1 MTMKPSL
8 SRGPAVRS
16 HKAVG
21 AVLSTVL
28 AATLVSLT
36 GYAPAE
42 AARQNS
48 ESSKAQTMPAAIL
61 KEVNVPGTTPMSAA
75 AVDLAALGYTEREF
89 YAEGKA
95 NRYSGAD
102 STSLQTAQ
110 VIDGNRPYNTRVL
123 VRTPDARHFNGTLVV
138 EWLNVTLGLDG
149 EFVFNEAHE
158 HLLRAGYA
166 VAAVSAQRAGVERLK
181 TWSPERYGALS
192 VDVNACGSD
201 GGSLCS
207 GDPLSFDIMT
217 QVAKAL
223 KDNMGDSKPLPG
235 LDVDNVIATGQSQ
248 SAIRLTTYYNTIQPL
263 YNFFD
268 GFVYWDRSDQLRSDQ
283 AVPAIS
289 VNSEALAPTWR
300 PVTTSKYTRAWDVA
314 GATHASLYG
323 AQYIDD
329 VVLRDKSIV
338 GPNGPMSFTSL
349 VAPSCKLL
357 PVFSTVDSG
366 LVVNAAFES
375 VRDWITKGKEAA
387 PSRYFDRDAEGNLL
401 RDSTGKVQ
409 GGIRLA
415 QFTAPTAFNAANNG
429 TAFPCS
435 ISGHHR
441 DHTADE
447 LKDLYG
453 SHQNYVKQVRDTMK
467 QAEKDGYLLKFDEK
481 AAVRAAENSDV
492 AR

>member
-1 MTMKPSL
+1 MSMKPQL
-8 SRGPAVRS
+8 LRTPAVRS
-16 HKAVG
+16 HKVVG
-21 AVLSTVL
+21 ALLSTVL

-36 GYAPAE
+36 GYVPAE
-42 AARQNS
+42 ATRSTSGQS
-48 ESSKAQTMPAAIL
+48 EDSAVPAAKL
-61 KEVNVPGTTPMSAA
+61 TEVNVPGTTPMSAA
-75 AVDLAALGYTEREF
+75 AVDLAKAGYTEREF
-89 YAEGKA
+89 YAEGTA
-95 NRYSGAD
+95 NRYSGAV
-102 STSLQTAQ
+102 STSLQNAQ

-123 VRTPDARHFNGTLVV
+123 VRTPDAKNFNGTLVV

-158 HLLRAGYA
+158 HLLREGYA

-181 TWSPERYGALS
+181 TWSPERYGSLS

-201 GGSLCS
+201 GATLCPD
-207 GDPLSFDIMT
+207 DPLSFDIMT
-217 QVAKAL
+217 QVSKAL
-223 KDNMGDSKPLPG
+223 KHNTGGSKPLPG

-263 YNFFD
+263 HGFFD

-283 AVPAIS
+283 EVPAIS
-289 VNSEALAPTWR
+289 VNSEALAPTWP

-329 VVLRDKSIV
+329 VVLRDKSFP
-338 GPNGPMSFTSL
+338 GPNGPMSFSEI
-349 VAPSCKLL
+349 VAPSCELL

-375 VRDWITKGKEAA
+375 VREWITTGKEAA
-387 PSRYFDRDAEGNLL
+387 PSRYFDRDAEGNLV
-401 RDSTGKVQ
+401 RDSAGKVQ

-415 QFTAPTAFNAANNG
+415 QFTAPTAVNAANNG

-441 DHTADE
+441 DYTEDE

-467 QAEKDGYLLKFDEK
+467 QAEKDGYLLKFDQK
-481 AAVRAAENSDV
+481 AAVRAAEDSDV